1 MERTLTALSKAV
13 AVYDKDAE
21 RFLEKELKPLLLDP
35 AADSAITGV
44 FVERLAQIDAANLGV
59 FPEQFGY
66 ARSVQAAL
74 SGDSLRLPFAAWDE
88 AVSRSMER
96 RRSARDFGPVLAL
109 GKDLLLDGTF
119 YQSKSVRWAFEGPM
133 AISITDQGEVQF
145 VFGPSGNL
153 LALAK
158 GDTLLV
164 QQTGGVYDFSSE
176 RFEGRSG
183 RVDWGRSGWDPAK
196 NYADFDAYSVR
207 LKTASLTVDS
217 ARFTTELFPDPLL
230 GQLTDKARVRKRN
243 EASGAATDA
252 ARYPRFDTYINR
264 LSMPNLVPGVD
275 FEGGLTVRGA
285 ELQGKGNEETPAI
298 LRFRRGD
305 TVMVECR
312 SSLFILRAD
321 QFSGQGVE
329 AVLHLEGDSLYHPE
343 LNVRFNLDAARLF
356 LIRTDEGLG
365 PRPFSDSYHK
375 LFIDCNVLSWGMED
389 TRIRLEGPPGS
400 VQSTA
405 VLTSFGF
412 FNKGVFRDMQGIDPV
427 HPLVRVRNHVKA
439 TGDSTFSSTELGMS
453 LRLSEPKTRAMMIRM
468 AHEGYLEMD
477 LEARMA
483 TAADKLFDDLANA
496 AGRRDYD
503 VLFFRSEASGN
514 GHGEISLLNR
524 QLTLNGVARVDVS
537 RDRGVLIEPRN
548 GKVVIGEDRDFT
560 FGGGVRAGNLQFDGS
575 DYAFDYESF
584 SIELNAVES
593 CKLRVNEEEKD
604 ARGRPKR
611 KLVKNRLEYVQG
623 VLRVDVPINRSGRLS
638 EAYPQ
643 YPVLVTDE
651 PSYVYWNDEQIENGA
666 YEKDRFR
673 FVVEPFTLDSL
684 DALGRQELVFSGTL
698 ESGDLL
704 PPLQE
709 DLRVMDDLHLGFTTA
724 TPSGGYQVYGGVGT
738 FDQNL
743 TLDGGGLQGGG
754 RLDFRTAHAESDRF
768 VLLPDSTKGLAQVF
782 SNTESAGP
790 PPVPETQ
797 GEGVDVLF
805 EPRSDRISAR
815 TQDIPM
821 RLFDG
826 EAELQ
831 GGIVLGTE
839 GMTGDGEMRFSGAVL
854 GSQLFR
860 FRRRHILADTARFQ
874 LDQRVEGA
882 LAFKTDNVHCD
893 IDFDARVGEFASNDG
908 ETKIELPANQY
919 MCYMDEFKW
928 YMDKDEMEMTSSREP
943 LDDFVIDSDEASSSS
958 NFYSTRNDQDS
969 LNFLSPTA
977 VYDVSEAVLRCEDVK
992 FIRTAD
998 AFVEPD
1004 SGRVVVRRR
1013 AQMDQ
1018 LTRAVIVANVVS
1030 RHHRLFDAEVNIMGR
1045 FDYEARA
1052 STFYKDENGLEQ
1064 LIEWHTVEVD
1074 TSGETVG
1081 KGTIPVQ
1088 DGFGLSP
1095 FFGFSGEVRL
1105 AAARQH
1111 LEFDG
1116 AVSLEAACP
1125 ETDKEQLMF
1134 SAVIDPKDVRIP
1146 IDTTLKTPM
1155 MAHLGIG
1162 AYLRDVDEPGG
1173 GPYGAFVDEIRGHD
1187 EFRILAATGELRY
1200 DKRNGVYQ
1208 AGRPEKMLQPNLP
1221 GTLIELKAGAC
1232 AVTGS
1237 GPVQLPVDFGMVT
1250 QRSAGSVKVFP
1261 TGTGIEAS
1269 VTVGMDFP
1277 FDDAVWKALAE
1288 RLQVW
1293 PTAVPLDVTETTFEA
1308 ATREW
1313 LGLEGADEVL
1323 GEMTLMGA
1331 FKKTP
1336 ASIQHRFLFTGLDLT
1351 WDPAEDAFVSGENGI
1366 GIISMDKVPVF
1377 RRMQGRIEWSLAG
1390 TNGMLRIYLHLD
1402 GENWYYFEYRNG
1414 VMNITSKDQLF
1425 IDAITALKDDKRRIK
1440 EGNDRFIY
1448 QILPSRG
1455 RRNEFVDRFPE
1466 FD

>member
-1 MERTLTALSKAV
+1 
-13 AVYDKDAE
+13 
-21 RFLEKELKPLLLDP
+21 
-35 AADSAITGV
+35 
-44 FVERLAQIDAANLGV
+44 
-59 FPEQFGY
+59 
-66 ARSVQAAL
+66 
-74 SGDSLRLPFAAWDE
+74 
-88 AVSRSMER
+88 
-96 RRSARDFGPVLAL
+96 
-109 GKDLLLDGTF
+109 
-119 YQSKSVRWAFEGPM
+119 
-133 AISITDQGEVQF
+133 
-145 VFGPSGNL
+145 
-153 LALAK
+153 
-158 GDTLLV
+158 
-164 QQTGGVYDFSSE
+164 
-176 RFEGRSG
+176 
-183 RVDWGRSGWDPAK
+183 
-196 NYADFDAYSVR
+196 
-207 LKTASLTVDS
+207 
-217 ARFTTELFPDPLL
+217 
-230 GQLTDKARVRKRN
+230 
-243 EASGAATDA
+243 
-252 ARYPRFDTYINR
+252 
-264 LSMPNLVPGVD
+264 
-275 FEGGLTVRGA
+275 
-285 ELQGKGNEETPAI
+285 
-298 LRFRRGD
+298 
-305 TVMVECR
+305 
-312 SSLFILRAD
+312 
-321 QFSGQGVE
+321 
-329 AVLHLEGDSLYHPE
+329 
-343 LNVRFNLDAARLF
+343 
-356 LIRTDEGLG
+356 
-365 PRPFSDSYHK
+365 
-375 LFIDCNVLSWGMED
+375 
-389 TRIRLEGPPGS
+389 
-400 VQSTA
+400 
-405 VLTSFGF
+405 
-412 FNKGVFRDMQGIDPV
+412 
-427 HPLVRVRNHVKA
+427 
-439 TGDSTFSSTELGMS
+439 
-453 LRLSEPKTRAMMIRM
+453 
-468 AHEGYLEMD
+468 
-477 LEARMA
+477 
-483 TAADKLFDDLANA
+483 
-496 AGRRDYD
+496 
-503 VLFFRSEASGN
+503 
-514 GHGEISLLNR
+514 
-524 QLTLNGVARVDVS
+524 
-537 RDRGVLIEPRN
+537 
-548 GKVVIGEDRDFT
+548 
-560 FGGGVRAGNLQFDGS
+560 
-575 DYAFDYESF
+575 
-584 SIELNAVES
+584 
-593 CKLRVNEEEKD
+593 
-604 ARGRPKR
+604 
-611 KLVKNRLEYVQG
+611 
-623 VLRVDVPINRSGRLS
+623 
-638 EAYPQ
+638 
-643 YPVLVTDE
+643 
-651 PSYVYWNDEQIENGA
+651 
-666 YEKDRFR
+666 
-673 FVVEPFTLDSL
+673 
-684 DALGRQELVFSGTL
+684 
-698 ESGDLL
+698 
-704 PPLQE
+704 
-709 DLRVMDDLHLGFTTA
+709 
-724 TPSGGYQVYGGVGT
+724 
-738 FDQNL
+738 
-743 TLDGGGLQGGG
+743 
-754 RLDFRTAHAESDRF
+754 
-768 VLLPDSTKGLAQVF
+768 
-782 SNTESAGP
+782 
-790 PPVPETQ
+790 
-797 GEGVDVLF
+797 
-805 EPRSDRISAR
+805 
-815 TQDIPM
+815 M
-821 RLFDG
+821 RLFEG

-977 VYDVSEAVLRCEDVK
+977 VYDVSEAILRCEDVK

-1030 RHHRLFDAEVNIMGR
+1030 RHHRLFDADVNILGR

-1052 STFYKDENGLEQ
+1052 SMFYKDENGLEQ
-1064 LIEWHTVEVD
+1064 LIEWETVEVD

-1081 KGTIPVQ
+1081 MGTIPVQ

-1116 AVSLEAACP
+1116 AVTLEAACP
-1125 ETDKEQLMF
+1125 ETAKEQLLF

-1200 DKRNGVYQ
+1200 DKRNGLYQ

-1221 GTLIELKAGAC
+1221 GTLIELKAGEC

-1250 QRSAGSVKVFP
+1250 QRSAGTVKAFP
-1261 TGTGIEAS
+1261 TGTGIES
-1269 VTVGMDFP
+1269 SITVGMDFP
-1277 FDDAVWKALAE
+1277 FDDAVWKSLAE

-1351 WDPAEDAFVSGENGI
+1351 WDPSEDAFVSGENGI

-1377 RRMQGRIEWSLAG
+1377 RRIQGRIEWSLAG
-1390 TNGMLRIYLHLD
+1390 TNGILRIYLHLD